1 MIRNFFIDTT
11 PAYETS
17 KRAPSPTLRPQGFST
32 PLREKAAGVPTTRP
46 SRVLPRLLGVTPSA
60 WVLAAATTNVEYT
73 LTVTDTQTDEERVY
87 GNPLGVQSPAITD
100 TSAFATCP

>member
-1 MIRNFFIDTT
+1 MRLPN
-11 PAYETS
+11 AC
-17 KRAPSPTLRPQGFST
+17 RARPCD
-32 PLREKAAGVPTTRP
+32 
-46 SRVLPRLLGVTPSA
+46 SRASVLPYAKKRREFQQPGRLEFCHGLLGVTPSA